1 VLSFSLVIPT
11 TGRGSLRA
19 LLGSLAACAGPLP
32 EHVVVV
38 DDRRAPH
45 PPLSVDV
52 GGWPATRLRVLDSDG
67 RGVAAA
73 RNVGWRGTSSDWV
86 CFLDDDVTVEP
97 TWLVALADD
106 IDAAPPDV
114 AASQARRG
122 TADVAYRRS
131 VLEALRGFDERP
143 GPAFRE
149 DADLALRAVASGS
162 RLVAGNRVSTQPN
175 RRVRWTDGAGRRVA
189 TVAVAGL
196 AVASTSRRRRAAW
209 AVAATGLAIPPAAV
223 AQRVR
228 GSLRHRDA
236 PPWTAIAPP
245 LQPPPQ
251 PVPVV
256 AALFDLEGTLL
267 RGGALPG
274 SQRALAR
281 LRRAG
286 VRIGV
291 LTDRTA
297 ADPQVEELLGPID
310 TWQRRSEA
318 AGEAAVRAAAAAL
331 GVPVGRC
338 AVIGDSGADV
348 RAGLAAG
355 AGVTILVPGAA
366 TGAAEIYEAPLVF
379 ATLPEATDELIINH
393 ARRAAA

>member
-1 VLSFSLVIPT
+1 
-11 TGRGSLRA
+11 
-19 LLGSLAACAGPLP
+19 
-32 EHVVVV
+32 
-38 DDRRAPH
+38 
-45 PPLSVDV
+45 
-52 GGWPATRLRVLDSDG
+52 
-67 RGVAAA
+67 
-73 RNVGWRGTSSDWV
+73 
-86 CFLDDDVTVEP
+86 
-97 TWLVALADD
+97 
-106 IDAAPPDV
+106 
-114 AASQARRG
+114 
-122 TADVAYRRS
+122 
-131 VLEALRGFDERP
+131 
-143 GPAFRE
+143 
-149 DADLALRAVASGS
+149 
-162 RLVAGNRVSTQPN
+162 
-175 RRVRWTDGAGRRVA
+175 
-189 TVAVAGL
+189 
-196 AVASTSRRRRAAW
+196 
-209 AVAATGLAIPPAAV
+209 
-223 AQRVR
+223 
-228 GSLRHRDA
+228 
-236 PPWTAIAPP
+236 
-245 LQPPPQ
+245 
-251 PVPVV
+251 VPVV